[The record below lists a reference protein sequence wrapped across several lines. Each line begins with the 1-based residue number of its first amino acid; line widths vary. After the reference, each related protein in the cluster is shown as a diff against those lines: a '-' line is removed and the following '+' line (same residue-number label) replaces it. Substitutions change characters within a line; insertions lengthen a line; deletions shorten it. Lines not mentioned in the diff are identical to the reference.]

1 MRFNPYIP
9 HEQLKSIV
17 SSFVI
22 SEQTESSVY
31 QVFPNMAPVF
41 GFQFAGQLSIVDDDT
56 TQTPLSQ
63 AGVTG
68 LATRYKV
75 FSNLPATGTVL
86 VYLTELGLSQ
96 LTRCPA
102 IHFFNQSIPLDQIFD
117 RNKIN
122 AVTERLYTAVTD
134 RERITIVEQFLI
146 SELKSASPDTLVAA
160 ATRMIRQRQGKL
172 EVNELNKTLYTSASV
187 LERRFK
193 QVIGTTPKK
202 FASLVRLNK
211 VIDELKTDK
220 SLINICYD
228 HDYFDQAHFINDFKR
243 FTGLTPEEFRQR
255 FK

>member
-1 MRFNPYIP
+1 MRFDAYIP

-17 SSFVI
+17 SRFVI
-22 SEQTESSVY
+22 SEQPEPSAY
-31 QVFPNMAPVF
+31 QVFPNIAPVF
-41 GFQFAGQLSIVDDDT
+41 GFQFSGQLSVVEDG
-56 TQTPLSQ
+56 TQSPLSQ

-68 LATRYKV
+68 LANRYKV
-75 FSNLPATGTVL
+75 FSNAPATGTVL

-117 RNKIN
+117 RSKISS
-122 AVTERLYTAVTD
+122 VTDQLYTAGSD
-134 RERITIVEQFLI
+134 QQRIAIVEQFLI
-146 SELKSASPDTLVAA
+146 SELKPSSPDTLIAA
-160 ATRMIRQRQGKL
+160 ATRLIRLKQGKL
-172 EVNELNKTLYTSASV
+172 EINQLNRNLYTSASV

-202 FASLVRLNK
+202 FASLVRLNN
-211 VIDELKTDK
+211 VIAELKTDK

-228 HDYFDQAHFINDFKR
+228 HEYFDQAHFIKDFKS
-243 FTGLTPEEFRQR
+243 FTGYTPEDFRQR